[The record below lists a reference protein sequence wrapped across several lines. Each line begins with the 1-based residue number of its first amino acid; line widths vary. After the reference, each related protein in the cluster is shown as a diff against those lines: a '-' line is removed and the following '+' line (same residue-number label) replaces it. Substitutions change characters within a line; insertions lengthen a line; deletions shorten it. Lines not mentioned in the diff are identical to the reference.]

1 MSHHKRKIKIN
12 SSRGEQRVGRDRAAA
27 KSKLTWGS
35 HFTPYKNPDPDGGKP
50 GSAWKFQ
57 FYPLERKSRRK
68 RAEHKRIE
76 RRILLT
82 RAERQ
87 AWKDEE

>member
-1 MSHHKRKIKIN
+1 MSHHKRKLKV
-12 SSRGEQRVGRDRAAA
+12 GVCTEQRVGRDRAAA
-27 KSKLTWGS
+27 KSKLTKGHS
-35 HFTPYKNPDPDGGKP
+35 YSMGKNPDPDGGKP

-57 FYPLERKSRRK
+57 FYPLERKKRR
-68 RAEHKRIE
+68 RLAEEKRIE

-87 AWKDEE
+87 AFKDEE